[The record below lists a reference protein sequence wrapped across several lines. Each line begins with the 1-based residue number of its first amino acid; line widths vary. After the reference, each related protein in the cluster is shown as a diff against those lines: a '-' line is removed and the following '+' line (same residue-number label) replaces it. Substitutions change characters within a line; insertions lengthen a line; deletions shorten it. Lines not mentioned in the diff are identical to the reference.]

1 MTDPDSR
8 PQGLCDETKIERFDY
23 PGRELEAMDCAA
35 NYHRW
40 ILEIFE
46 PFLGDHL
53 VEVGAGLGSFS
64 QLILERHHC
73 QTLSLVEPSNSMY
86 ENLVVNAQRLSIAGS
101 AGVSPAMSAKR
112 EKFEHS
118 AGRGNATDAGGT
130 PAVPVRIDTYHG
142 TFPQCAPLIKSNQ
155 APDSIIYVN
164 VLEHITDDKL
174 ELEAIRETLS
184 PTGHVFLFVPALAW
198 LFGAFDERV
207 GHLRRYTKSE
217 VEEKL
222 KDAGFKIT
230 LSRYF
235 DLPGIGP
242 WWVKYCLLK
251 SATMEPASVRLYDR
265 FVVPAARRIESII
278 SPPLG
283 KNVIAI
289 AQKG

>member
-8 PQGLCDETKIERFDY
+8 PQSLYDEPKIEGFDY
-23 PGRELEAMDCAA
+23 TGRELEAMDNAA

-46 PFLGDHL
+46 PFLGNHL

-64 QLILERHHC
+64 QLILERHPC
-73 QTLSLVEPSNSMY
+73 QTLSLVEPSNRMY
-86 ENLVVNAQRLSIAGS
+86 EDLVANAQRLST
-101 AGVSPAMSAKR
+101 
-112 EKFEHS
+112 
-118 AGRGNATDAGGT
+118 AT
-130 PAVPVRIDTYHG
+130 RIYTYHG

-164 VLEHITDDKL
+164 VLEHIADDKL

-184 PTGHVFLFVPALAW
+184 ASGHVFLFVPALAW

-217 VEEKL
+217 MEEKL
-222 KDAGFKIT
+222 KAAGFKII
-230 LSRYF
+230 LSKYF
-235 DLPGIGP
+235 DFPGIGP
-242 WWVKYCLLK
+242 WWVKYCLLR
-251 SATMEPASVRLYDR
+251 SATMEPAGVRLYDR

>member
-1 MTDPDSR
+1 MTDMDSR
-8 PQGLCDETKIERFDY
+8 SSALCDEPETEGFDY

-64 QLILERHHC
+64 QLILASHRC
-73 QTLSLVEPSNSMY
+73 QSLSLVEPSNRMY
-86 ENLVVNAQRLSIAGS
+86 ESLVANAQRLST
-101 AGVSPAMSAKR
+101 
-112 EKFEHS
+112 
-118 AGRGNATDAGGT
+118 AT
-130 PAVPVRIDTYHG
+130 RIDTYHG
-142 TFPQCAPLIKSNQ
+142 TFPECAPLIKSKQ

-164 VLEHITDDKL
+164 VLEHIADDKL
-174 ELEAIRETLS
+174 ELESIRETLS
-184 PTGHVFLFVPALAW
+184 SSGHVFLFVPAFAW

-207 GHLRRYTKSE
+207 GHLRRYTKHD

-222 KDAGFKIT
+222 KNAGFKIS

-235 DLPGIGP
+235 DFPGIGP

-251 SATMEPASVRLYDR
+251 SATMEPAGVRLYDR
-265 FVVPAARRIESII
+265 FIVPAARRLESII

-289 AQKG
+289 AQKR